1 MASLLGSRDA
11 VQRDSIIKS
20 IAEDTALFLDPK
32 MIREGRLV
40 FPQEGHVAMA
50 RKPS

>member
-1 MASLLGSRDA
+1 L
-11 VQRDSIIKS
+11 
-20 IAEDTALFLDPK
+20 EPE

-40 FPQEGHVAMA
+40 FPQEGHVAIA